1 MPDPTIADHVAA
13 VRSFNRS
20 YTKFLGTLNEHLLD
34 SPYSLTEA
42 RVLFELGQQDAL
54 EVTRL
59 RAIVELDPGYLSRL
73 LGRFETRGL
82 IRRERS
88 TADAR
93 RQVIRLTDAGRD
105 TFTELDVRSAEQIRG
120 LLTRLTTEER
130 HQLAAAMGM
139 IRTQLDRSATPTLR
153 PPTAGDYGWV
163 IERNGAL
170 YAAEHGWNSDYEA
183 LVARI
188 VADYL
193 ADHDP
198 DREAGWIAELNGERV
213 GAVFCVRTDKDPAT
227 TTAKLRLL
235 HVEPRARGAGVG
247 GALVDACI
255 QFARKAGYDRIE
267 LWTVSLLAP
276 ARRIYQRAGFALAG
290 EEHAEL
296 FGHQL
301 TGQTWRLIL

>member
-20 YTKFLGTLNEHLLD
+20 YTTFLGALNEHLLD

-54 EVTRL
+54 EVSRL
-59 RAIVELDPGYLSRL
+59 RAIVDLDPGYLSRL
-73 LGRFETRGL
+73 LGRFEARGL
-82 IRRERS
+82 VRRERS

-93 RQVIRLTDAGRD
+93 RQVIRLTDAGQD
-105 TFTELDVRSAEQIRG
+105 AFTELDTRSAEQIRG
-120 LLTRLTTEER
+120 LLTRLTADER
-130 HQLAAAMGM
+130 HQLVAAMGM

-153 PPTAGDYGWV
+153 APAAGDFGWV

-170 YAAEHGWNSDYEA
+170 YAAEHGWDSTYEA

-198 DREAGWIAELNGERV
+198 ETEAGWIAELNGERV
-213 GAVFCVRTDKDPAT
+213 GAVFCVRKDDL
-227 TTAKLRLL
+227 TAKLRLL

-247 GALVDACI
+247 SGLVDACV
-255 QFARKAGYDRIE
+255 QFARKVGYHRME

-276 ARRIYQRAGFALAG
+276 ARRIYQRAGFTLAK
-290 EEHAEL
+290 EEHAEM
-296 FGHQL
+296 FGHHL
-301 TGQTWRLIL
+301 TGQTWQLIL